1 MAHHPADRPNVF
13 PCFKYRDA
21 PAAIEWLGRAF
32 GFTPALVVPG
42 KGGTVVHAELRNGA
56 GMIMCGSATL
66 PDPAD
71 PWSAAAFGI
80 YVRVDDVDA
89 RHARAVAAGAQVVR
103 PPVDTDYGAREYS
116 VRDLEGRLWSFG
128 DYDPYAPR

>member
-1 MAHHPADRPNVF
+1 MEFCGVF
-13 PCFKYRDA
+13 FFSS
-21 PAAIEWLGRAF
+21 GRRHTRCGLVTGVQTCALPIS
-32 GFTPALVVPG
+32 PALVVPG

-89 RHARAVAAGAQVVR
+89 RHARAVARSEERRAGKECVSPCR
-103 PPVDTDYGAREYS
+103 SR
-116 VRDLEGRLWSFG
+116 WS
-128 DYDPYAPR
+128 PYL